1 MFNDPKCLHAIVIY
15 QAKFFVFT
23 GLLISL
29 DQGGKLSNY
38 YKISIPLV
46 RLLIPSKLW
55 ERFQQFNILF
65 LSWTG
70 DTCSGWPCFGECIKT
85 GFEVVENRY
94 DHYQLCICKDNTV
107 RHNVTGCR
115 AGK

>member
-1 MFNDPKCLHAIVIY
+1 MFDDPKCLHAIVIY

-38 YKISIPLV
+38 YKVSIPPV
-46 RLLIPSKLW
+46 IINPITIMGA
-55 ERFQQFNILF
+55 FQAVQRLF

-70 DTCSGWPCFGECIKT
+70 DTCSGWPCFGECIET
-85 GFEVVENRY
+85 GFEVVENEY

-107 RHNVTGCR
+107 RHNVTDCR